1 MIAVHVPGGLGFP
14 GAATPLSAGSGN
26 AVAQLDDFF
35 GAPQLRPAAGP
46 LAPKLAPPPRGL
58 QPVPFTQKPPS
69 QPTSP
74 ANQKSLI

>member
-1 MIAVHVPGGLGFP
+1 MHVSGGLGFP
-14 GAATPLSAGSGN
+14 TAAAPLSSGSGN

-35 GAPQLRPAAGP
+35 GAPQPRQPAAAP

-58 QPVPFTQKPPS
+58 QPVPFAQKAPS

-74 ANQKSLI
+74 AAQESLI